1 MEIIK
6 KPTKKNGRPA
16 AEGKKR
22 QYVIP
27 DDVHAWIM
35 RHGGS
40 KYIVDTFRAIISVTP
55 QEEPSSRYC
64 IGEISQTSAVAATKL

>member
-1 MEIIK
+1 MKINKSNISALPHHGEAGKDMEIIK

-55 QEEPSSRYC
+55 QD
-64 IGEISQTSAVAATKL
+64 

>member
-1 MEIIK
+1 MEII

-27 DDVHAWIM
+27 YDVHAWIM

-40 KYIVDTFRAIISVTP
+40 KYIVDTFRAIK
-55 QEEPSSRYC
+55 
-64 IGEISQTSAVAATKL
+64 AATLQAQESHSL

>member
-6 KPTKKNGRPA
+6 PMKKNGRPA

-27 DDVHAWIM
+27 DDVHEWIM
-35 RHGGS
+35 SHGGS

-55 QEEPSSRYC
+55 Q
-64 IGEISQTSAVAATKL
+64 Q

>member
-6 KPTKKNGRPA
+6 PAKKNGRPA

-27 DDVHAWIM
+27 DDVHTWIM
-35 RHGGS
+35 SHGGS
-40 KYIVDTFRAIISVTP
+40 RYIAEIFRAIIAVTP
-55 QEEPSSRYC
+55 Q
-64 IGEISQTSAVAATKL
+64 V

>member
-1 MEIIK
+1 MDII

-35 RHGGS
+35 GHGGS
-40 KYIVDTFRAIISVTP
+40 RYITDIVRAI
-55 QEEPSSRYC
+55 
-64 IGEISQTSAVAATKL
+64 VAATFQAQENSSL

>member
-1 MEIIK
+1 MKINKSNIYSPTASRRSGKDMEIIK

-16 AEGKKR
+16 ADGKKR

-40 KYIVDTFRAIISVTP
+40 KYIVDSFRAIISVTP
-55 QEEPSSRYC
+55 QE
-64 IGEISQTSAVAATKL
+64 

>member
-6 KPTKKNGRPA
+6 TTNKKDNRKGRPA

-22 QYVIP
+22 QYIIP
-27 DDVHAWIM
+27 DDVHTWIM

-40 KYIVDTFRAIISVTP
+40 RYITDTFRAIKATTP
-55 QEEPSSRYC
+55 QE
-64 IGEISQTSAVAATKL
+64 

>member
-6 KPTKKNGRPA
+6 KTTKKNGRPA

-35 RHGGS
+35 SHGGS
-40 KYIVDTFRAIISVTP
+40 KYIADTFRAIKTTTLQA
-55 QEEPSSRYC
+55 QEDPS
-64 IGEISQTSAVAATKL
+64 L

>member
-6 KPTKKNGRPA
+6 PPKKNGRPA

-27 DDVHAWIM
+27 DDVHEWIM
-35 RHGGS
+35 SHGGS

-55 QEEPSSRYC
+55 QE
-64 IGEISQTSAVAATKL
+64 

>member
-35 RHGGS
+35 SHGGS
-40 KYIVDTFRAIISVTP
+40 KYIVDAFRAIMSVTP
-55 QEEPSSRYC
+55 QE
-64 IGEISQTSAVAATKL
+64 

>member
-6 KPTKKNGRPA
+6 PTGNKNKGGRPA

-27 DDVHAWIM
+27 EDVHSWIM
-35 RHGGS
+35 SHGGS
-40 KYIVDTFRAIISVTP
+40 RYIVDTFRAIIAVTP
-55 QEEPSSRYC
+55 K
-64 IGEISQTSAVAATKL
+64 V